1 MNLLCKRFP
10 PIYYKGSQGILLTII
25 NDVISNTRS
34 TTTHVISTRKKKDCD
49 IPTKCLNYSHTTKQS
64 CHTFSQRS
72 SSNYLLKNCSN
83 YFKLNKF
90 SSQFNRTLIFRN
102 QLERLSYGVHSCQQ
116 ERNISFKTTSSA
128 IVDAM
133 PSKTQP
139 YLRLIRF
146 DKPIGTWLIY
156 LPCAWSIAMAA
167 NPGSFPSFY
176 YLGVCGLGA
185 LLMRGAGC
193 TINDMWDKDFDKSV
207 ARTRTRP
214 IASGQISRFQA
225 LVFLGAQLSATLAI
239 LSTFNTYSIII
250 GASSMA
256 LVVTYPLMKRITF
269 WPQAF
274 LGLAMNWGI
283 LVGWSAIQGSCDWSV
298 VLPLFAS
305 GICWTIVYDTIY
317 GHQDKSDDLT
327 LGLKS
332 TSILMGDKTKYW
344 LSGFG
349 TTMIGNLLLAGY
361 MCDQTLPYY
370 LAVGL
375 VAGHLSSQ
383 IWTLDINDPDD
394 CWKKFSSN
402 KRIGLIL
409 LAGIIAGT
417 LGQVDK
423 EETKEKTQ

>member
-1 MNLLCKRFP
+1 MMNVFCKQLRPLGLAMTSRVAFNF
-10 PIYYKGSQGILLTII
+10 II
-25 NDVISNTRS
+25 NNIFVTSRITSIPHFSQRKQNFS
-34 TTTHVISTRKKKDCD
+34 TLLPKTYKTVHYVLPRFK
-49 IPTKCLNYSHTTKQS
+49 NYSPLLSNKMYTQFHTTKINKKIS
-64 CHTFSQRS
+64 IDWI
-72 SSNYLLKNCSN
+72 KNP
-83 YFKLNKF
+83 
-90 SSQFNRTLIFRN
+90 
-102 QLERLSYGVHSCQQ
+102 GQQ
-116 ERNISFKTTSSA
+116 GRCISFKTSA

-133 PSKTQP
+133 PGRVQP

-146 DKPIGTWLIY
+146 DKPIGTWLLY

-167 NPGSFPSFY
+167 SPGSFPNFY
-176 YLGVCGLGA
+176 YLGVCGIGA

-207 ARTRTRP
+207 FRTKSRP
-214 IASGQISRFQA
+214 IAAGEISRFQA
-225 LVFLGAQLSATLAI
+225 LVFLGAQLSAALAI
-239 LSTFNTYSIII
+239 LLSFNTYSIVV

-283 LVGWSAIQGSCDWSV
+283 LVGWSAVHGSCDWSV
-298 VLPLFAS
+298 VLPLFTS

-317 GHQDKSDDLT
+317 GHQDKSDDLA

-349 TTMIGNLLLAGY
+349 TAMIGNLALAGY
-361 MCDQTLPYY
+361 MCDQTLAYY

-375 VAGHLSSQ
+375 VAGHISSQ
-383 IWTLDINDPDD
+383 IWTLDINNPED

-402 KRIGLIL
+402 KRLGFIL

-417 LGQVDK
+417 LAKVDK
-423 EETKEKTQ
+423 NKGKHNDTTTAQAQT